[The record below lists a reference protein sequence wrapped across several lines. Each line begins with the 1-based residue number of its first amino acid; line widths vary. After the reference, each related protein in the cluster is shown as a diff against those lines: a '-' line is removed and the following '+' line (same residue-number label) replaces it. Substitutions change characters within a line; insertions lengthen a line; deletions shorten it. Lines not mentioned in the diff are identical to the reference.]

1 LKKKLLA
8 LLTGAALLTGTVSI
22 PAYAATSK
30 VSLVDITNK
39 TRGGVVTVAGTST
52 FNEVVVKVI
61 APNNTVLYIDNLVV
75 TNGKFS
81 KSFTLPTD
89 AVAGTYTVVVG
100 QKEEVTSD
108 VFSVKDDSNGGGN
121 NGGGNNGGGN
131 NGGGNNGGG
140 NNGGGNNGGGN
151 NGGGNNGGGN
161 NGHGSSIPAVI
172 NQGQSQAPVKPETKT
187 DGNTVKATVADADL
201 AAAVKDASAPVA
213 VVISVPTSSTQQAQ
227 VNLSSAQLN
236 SLNGANAAT
245 TIVASNEMSSVAL
258 SVSVLK
264 QVPAGA
270 SLNIV
275 IGQAADASA
284 TFSNQVSGASVLG
297 TPVSFEVNVVTGTES
312 APIDLASQDFVKRS
326 FLIDGS
332 IDTTAAG
339 VLFIE
344 NGVVRSVPATFTKNA
359 DGTITV
365 TVNRP
370 GFSTYAVAS
379 RNVSFSDI
387 GTSYAK
393 DRIQSLANKFL
404 VHGTTATTFSPE
416 KNVTRAEFAAMLVR
430 ALGLQPSME
439 TPFLDV
445 TADDW
450 FAQDVAAVYA
460 AGLVNGVGNGQF
472 DPNAEISRQDLTV
485 MLSNAL
491 KLLNVPT
498 KQAPEHVAYADAGSF
513 ASYAKDSIAKVTE
526 SGLMTGEASEG
537 SYSFHPT
544 ESTTREA
551 AATVLYFL
559 LQNAHLID

>member
-1 LKKKLLA
+1 MKKKLLA

-61 APNNTVLYIDNLVV
+61 APNNTVLYIDNLIV

-100 QKEEVTSD
+100 QKEEVTTD
-108 VFSVKDDSNGGGN
+108 VFTVKDDSN

-140 NNGGGNNGGGN
+140 NNGGGNH
-151 NGGGNNGGGN
+151 
-161 NGHGSSIPAVI
+161 GHGSSIPGVI
-172 NQGQSQAPVKPETKT
+172 NHGQTQAPVKPDTKT

-227 VNLSSAQLN
+227 VNLTSAQLN

-245 TIVASNEMSSVAL
+245 TIVASNETSSVAL
-258 SVSVLK
+258 PVSVLK

-275 IGQAADASA
+275 IGNAADASA
-284 TFSNQVSGASVLG
+284 TFSNQVAGAKVLG

-332 IDTTAAG
+332 IDTTVAG

-387 GTSYAK
+387 STSYAK

-404 VHGTTATTFSPE
+404 VHGTSATTFSPE

-430 ALGLQPSME
+430 ALGLQPSKE

-513 ASYAKDSIAKVTE
+513 ASYAKDSIAKVTD
-526 SGLMTGEASEG
+526 SGLMTGEAAEG

-544 ESTTREA
+544 DSTTREA